1 LSQAG
6 RPNDGTDPTGF
17 YNVEFH
23 VDIYP
28 QKEWASKLTKAQ
40 LIEKMENKLS
50 IFQGVVFGFSQPIMD
65 NVEEAVSGVKGSIAV
80 KIYGNDFD
88 FLEGE
93 AEKVEKVLRHVKG
106 IEDLGIIRNLGQ
118 PELHIELD
126 QQKMNFY
133 GVQTADADAVVAMAI
148 GGQTA
153 SQLYEGERK
162 FDIRVRFQS
171 EFRKSEQEIRNLM
184 VPSMSGTKIPIKQIA
199 EVKTLT
205 GQA

>member
-1 LSQAG
+1 MPRSISLDESVRYANDIRKVFEGFPEVRQVLSQAG

-80 KIYGNDFD
+80 KIYGNDFE

-93 AEKVEKVLRHVKG
+93 AEKVEK
-106 IEDLGIIRNLGQ
+106 
-118 PELHIELD
+118 
-126 QQKMNFY
+126 Y
-133 GVQTADADAVVAMAI
+133 CVV
-148 GGQTA
+148 
-153 SQLYEGERK
+153 
-162 FDIRVRFQS
+162 
-171 EFRKSEQEIRNLM
+171 
-184 VPSMSGTKIPIKQIA
+184 
-199 EVKTLT
+199 
-205 GQA
+205 